1 MQEIKCFFPFWC
13 QSNSCLVTISNP
25 LVWFWSVSFFLI
37 LYVAVTLSQIFLYIS
52 VFIISLSCILPAWV
66 VFSLQVCLCVS
77 CIIVSLRND
86 SLEGEPAFTL
96 GSRLPL
102 VTTALAAV
110 IHPSVLRA
118 SQVWILARGQRSARS
133 TRLRCLC
140 KRGKKCGEIFVQ
152 CSCSLS
158 CFGVMLGATL
168 NFECVQNDT
177 S

>member
-1 MQEIKCFFPFWC
+1 MKRERKGFACLSVFLSQWDARNEMVFPFLC
-13 QSNSCLVTISNP
+13 QFVLYISFNSSCVVLKR
-25 LVWFWSVSFFLI
+25 FFLS

-52 VFIISLSCILPAWV
+52 VFIISLSCILTAWV
-66 VFSLQVCLCVS
+66 VFSLQVCLRIS

-118 SQVWILARGQRSARS
+118 SQVWILARG
-133 TRLRCLC
+133 
-140 KRGKKCGEIFVQ
+140 FV
-152 CSCSLS
+152 
-158 CFGVMLGATL
+158 
-168 NFECVQNDT
+168 
-177 S
+177 